1 MKVGIV
7 GTGLVGS
14 TCAYA
19 MVMAGVGSEIVLVDK
34 NRKRSAAEAND
45 IFHAVPFAH
54 RMRVTPGDYSDLAG
68 SHLVVVAAGVNQR
81 PGETRPQL
89 LQRNAQVFREVI
101 PRILEYVPAA
111 LLLIVANPVDVMTHL
126 ATRFA
131 ADYGVTSTRVMGSG
145 TTLDTARFRALLGQR
160 FGVDP
165 QHVHGYVIGEHG
177 DTEVLT
183 WSLVTIG
190 VTHLN
195 EFARLRGI
203 TMDDQIR
210 ASIDENVRK
219 AAYQI
224 IEGKGATHYGIGSA
238 VAHIAHVILNDH
250 RAILTVSALAPEVE
264 SISNVTISLPRLVGG
279 EGILATFSLPLDE
292 QESGALRK
300 SAYVVRQAVDEL
312 GLS

>member
-1 MKVGIV
+1 MKIGVI

-54 RMRVTPGDYSDLAG
+54 RMRVTSGDYSDLVG
-68 SHLVVVAAGVNQR
+68 CYLVVVAAGVNQR
-81 PGETRPQL
+81 PGETRLQL
-89 LQRNAQVFREVI
+89 LQRNAEVFREVI
-101 PRILEYVPAA
+101 PGILEYAPAA

-131 ADYGVTSTRVMGSG
+131 AEHGVASTRVMGSG

-190 VTHLN
+190 VTRLN
-195 EFARLRGI
+195 EFARLRDI
-203 TMDDQIR
+203 TMDDRIR
-210 ASIDENVRK
+210 AGIDDDVRK
-219 AAYQI
+219 SAYQI
-224 IEGKGATHYGIGSA
+224 IEGKGATYYGIGSA
-238 VAHIAHVILNDH
+238 VAHIAYVILNDH
-250 RAILTVSALAPEVE
+250 RAILTLSTLTPEVE

-279 EGILATFSLPLDE
+279 EGILETFPLPLDG
-292 QESGALRK
+292 QESVALRK
-300 SAYVVRQAVDEL
+300 SAEVVRHAVDEL
-312 GLS
+312 GLP

>member
-1 MKVGIV
+1 MKIGIV
-7 GTGLVGS
+7 GIGLVGS

-34 NRKRSAAEAND
+34 NRKRSDAEAND

-54 RMRVTPGDYSDLAG
+54 RMRVSSADYSGLTDCYLI
-68 SHLVVVAAGVNQR
+68 VVAAGVNQR
-81 PGETRPQL
+81 PGETRLQL
-89 LQRNAQVFREVI
+89 LQRNAEVFREVI
-101 PRILEYVPAA
+101 PGILEYAPAA
-111 LLLIVANPVDVMTHL
+111 LLLIVTNPVDVMTHL

-131 ADYGVTSTRVMGSG
+131 GEHGVTSTRVIGSG

-203 TMDDQIR
+203 TMNEQVR

-224 IEGKGATHYGIGSA
+224 IEGKGATYYGIGSA
-238 VAHIAHVILNDH
+238 VAHITHVILNDH
-250 RAILTVSALAPEVE
+250 RAILTVSALTPEVE

-279 EGILATFSLPLDE
+279 QGILATFPLPLDE

-300 SAYVVRQAVDEL
+300 SAETIRHAVDEL
-312 GLS
+312 KLV